1 MPNPSRLAVMAAVAV
16 GLSLASARADV
27 RVFAWSDVDRAFRD
41 SMTPMVRAFP
51 GANPAHV
58 AAQLNAMPA
67 GRRVL
72 LILNFTE
79 PLALHPDDR
88 CVQVGADGRS
98 TVTEFRGPWL
108 EQGERAVRQSM
119 DDFFGRL
126 KAAGAAIDALV
137 VDNETDTRA
146 GRFLGSNGANLE
158 AIQRDPRFP
167 ALAQRLGFGDLTVD
181 GMWYGSER
189 HRRWDEVVLAEFDA
203 AHHRAVAEPF
213 LSRWPSATVS
223 NYGSAPIARE
233 HAVPDMSGHAT
244 VRGGQGFGTHDSI
257 DFYGLALQWLE
268 RSSFRG
274 VRLDDTPYDMFRMNV
289 HKLRS
294 IDRSSDKPMQPWIGS
309 WGLGARSERDDYP
322 SPLSMSEYWREN
334 VIQLAMHG
342 CDTLLLFNPHA
353 WRPEHDPT
361 KFNVL
366 GDQQRLHATVA
377 ELNTRLHGAGASRWA
392 SIPSLE
398 EHVIATGRGVPGGT
412 LWRFSFAPGVD
423 RVAVARRDGS
433 VIRVEREAGGA
444 GAWVFESA
452 SAPFAMKGDGHEVAM
467 ALAQPG
473 SSWPDLNGDGALDA
487 RDETVLTVFAGSANP
502 SIDLDG
508 SGSVGPS
515 DVLLA
520 RAIRAEWGSHAVNS
534 SLKGPLSGAALVGSG
549 MAAVAGRFDAAPG
562 SGVGARAPVA
572 AVASAGVPAPAP
584 AASRVAAT
592 SAAKP
597 AVAAATPGT
606 ASRAAAPAAIKASA
620 GRASAVASAQAT
632 KKKAVAAK
640 AAPVTKRR

>member
-1 MPNPSRLAVMAAVAV
+1 MAAVAV
-16 GLSLASARADV
+16 GISLASARADV

-51 GANPAHV
+51 GANHAHV

-88 CVQVGADGRS
+88 CVQVGADGER

-119 DDFFGRL
+119 EDFFSRL

-146 GRFLGSNGANLE
+146 GRFLGSNGANLQ
-158 AIQRDPRFP
+158 AIQNDPRFP

-181 GMWYGSER
+181 GMWYGTER
-189 HRRWDEVVLAEFDA
+189 HRRWDDVVLADFDA

-223 NYGSAPIARE
+223 NYGSAPVARE
-233 HAVPDMSGHAT
+233 HAIPDMSGHAT
-244 VRGGQGFGTHDSI
+244 VRGGNGFGTHDSI

-274 VRLDDTPYDMFRMNV
+274 VRLDDTPYDMFRMSV

-334 VIQLAMHG
+334 VIQLVMHG

-353 WRPEHDPT
+353 WRPEHDPA

-377 ELNTRLHGAGASRWA
+377 ELNARLGGAGASRWA

-398 EHVIATGRGVPGGT
+398 EHAIATGRVVPGGT

-444 GAWVFESA
+444 GAWVFEPA
-452 SAPFAMKGDGHEVAM
+452 AGPFAMKGDGSEVAM
-467 ALAQPG
+467 TLAQPG

-487 RDETVLTVFAGSANP
+487 SDETVLMVFAGSANP

-515 DVLLA
+515 DLLLA
-520 RAIRAEWGSHAVNS
+520 RTIRAEWGSHAVNS
-534 SLKGPLSGAALVGSG
+534 SLKGALAGAALVGSG
-549 MAAVAGRFDAAPG
+549 AVAGRFDAAPG
-562 SGVGARAPVA
+562 SGAGARAPVA
-572 AVASAGVPAPAP
+572 AVAQAVVPAAAP
-584 AASRVAAT
+584 TASIVAAT
-592 SAAKP
+592 AATRQ
-597 AVAAATPGT
+597 AVAAATSRT
-606 ASRAAAPAAIKASA
+606 ASRAAAPAAVNASV
-620 GRASAVASAQAT
+620 GRASAVASVKTT

-640 AAPVTKRR
+640 AAPVTRRR